1 MTVYIVVELPEGRTP
16 SIIGVYD
23 NEDSAKAKA
32 YGEVGEGW
40 RNIIEREVE
49 K

>member
-16 SIIGVYD
+16 SVFD
-23 NEDSAKAKA
+23 NEDSARAKA